1 MAAAQESTRG
11 PGGGGLDRADLTKK
25 KGVECSGDGPGE
37 GGPATLADVS
47 DEPKQ
52 PRDVTALLV
61 DWSNG
66 DPGALEKLTPL
77 VYDELHRLAR
87 RYMRGERSDHT
98 LQATALVH
106 EAFVR
111 MVDQQR
117 VQWKSTLHFT
127 ALAAQMMRRILVDHA
142 RSHAASKR
150 GGELQRVSLDESPE
164 VAAEAPP
171 DLPELDEALADLEQA
186 DPELAK
192 VVELRFFGGMSNEE
206 IAGLLGVSVPTIV
219 RRWRTARAWLFDRM
233 SGDGPAE
240 G

>member
-1 MAAAQESTRG
+1 VKDDTNRS
-11 PGGGGLDRADLTKK
+11 
-25 KGVECSGDGPGE
+25 
-37 GGPATLADVS
+37 
-47 DEPKQ
+47 
-52 PRDVTALLV
+52 DVTGLLV

-66 DPGALEKLTPL
+66 DAQALEKLTPL

-87 RYMRGERSDHT
+87 RYMRAERSDHT

-142 RSHAASKR
+142 RSHEAAKR
-150 GGELQRVSLDESPE
+150 GGEIQRVSLDQSPDL
-164 VAAEAPP
+164 AADTSPA
-171 DLPELDEALADLEQA
+171 LPELDDALAALEQH
-186 DPELAK
+186 DTDLAK

-206 IAGLLGVSVPTIV
+206 IASLLGVSVPTVV
-219 RRWRTARAWLFDRM
+219 RRWRLAKAWLYERLSDPG
-233 SGDGPAE
+233 STP
-240 G
+240 